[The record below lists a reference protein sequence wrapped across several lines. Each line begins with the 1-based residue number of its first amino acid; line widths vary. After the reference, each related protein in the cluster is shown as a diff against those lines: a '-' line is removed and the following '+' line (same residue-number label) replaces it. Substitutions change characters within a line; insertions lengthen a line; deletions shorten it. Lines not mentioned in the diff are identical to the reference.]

1 MSRRAFSD
9 TAFLFALADSADRW
23 HSDCEE
29 DGGGFIVIP
38 LMGTKLP
45 ERLASFRKG
54 GVVL

>member
-9 TAFLFALADSADRW
+9 TAFFFALADSADRW
-23 HSDCEE
+23 HSDEE

-45 ERLASFRKG
+45 ES
-54 GVVL
+54 